1 MNNNQKEIIR
11 QIIWLRQAQ
20 LIVNEF
26 YKRGD
31 FMLPIHLAMG
41 HESIAVAVDNSLKK
55 QDSLFLTHRNIHYN
69 LARLKKLK
77 PELDEYYLKDSGLGK
92 GNLGSMNLNN
102 EGKGI
107 VYTSSILGNNLCV
120 GSGYALGNQINDN
133 KGVVFIVTGDGAIE
147 EGAFYESFLFLKSNN
162 LPSVVLV
169 ENNQWSL
176 GTKIDERRAQ
186 INLMQLA
193 KSFSTEY
200 TLLKGN
206 DPFIY
211 IDIIESFRD
220 KALKNQGPVL
230 IEVEL
235 TTLGHW
241 TLINEENPNGKFIN
255 YHAGP
260 APEAISEEGYPVL
273 EKSEKDPLH
282 LLKNYLDFDELVD
295 ISNNEANN
303 IKNEIR

>member
-102 EGKGI
+102 EDKGI

>member
-230 IEVEL
+230 IEIEL

>member
-1 MNNNQKEIIR
+1 MNDSQKEVIR
-11 QIIWLRQAQ
+11 QILWLRQAQ

-31 FMLPIHLAMG
+31 FSLPIHLAMG
-41 HESIAVAVDNSLKK
+41 HESIAVAVDNSLKQ

-77 PELDEYYLKDSGLGK
+77 PELDEYFLRKSGLGE

-102 EGKGI
+102 RDKGI

-120 GSGYALGNQINDN
+120 GSGYALGNQINN
-133 KGVVFIVTGDGAIE
+133 KEGVVFIVTGDGAIE

-186 INLMQLA
+186 INLKQLS
-193 KSFSTEY
+193 KSIASEY

-206 DPFIY
+206 DPFLY
-211 IDIIESFRD
+211 IDIIESFRE
-220 KALKNQGPVL
+220 KAIKNQGPVL

-260 APEAISEEGYPVL
+260 APEAISKEGYPVL
-273 EKSEKDPLH
+273 EESEEDPLY
-282 LLKNYLDFDELVD
+282 LLKNYLDLDELAS
-295 ISNNEANN
+295 ISNTETNK
-303 IKNEIR
+303 IKSEIR

>member
-1 MNNNQKEIIR
+1 
-11 QIIWLRQAQ
+11 
-20 LIVNEF
+20 
-26 YKRGD
+26 
-31 FMLPIHLAMG
+31 MG

-77 PELDEYYLKDSGLGK
+77 PELDEYYLKETGLGK

-133 KGVVFIVTGDGAIE
+133 EGVVFIVTGDGAIE

-186 INLMQLA
+186 INLKQLA
-193 KSFSTEY
+193 KSIATEY

-206 DPFIY
+206 DPFMY
-211 IDIIESFRD
+211 MDIIESFRD

-260 APEAISEEGYPVL
+260 APEAISEEGYPIL
-273 EKSEKDPLH
+273 EESEEDPLY
-282 LLKNYLDFDELVD
+282 LLKNYLDFNELVS
-295 ISNNEANN
+295 ISNNEANK
-303 IKNEIR
+303 IKSEIR

>member
-1 MNNNQKEIIR
+1 
-11 QIIWLRQAQ
+11 
-20 LIVNEF
+20 
-26 YKRGD
+26 
-31 FMLPIHLAMG
+31 MLPIHLAMG

-230 IEVEL
+230 IEIEL